1 MAPINDYMSSEMK
14 ETFKDSLL
22 ENKNTVDGKTY
33 TLPNTGQIWRLIYNK
48 DIFKQAGIEN
58 PPKTLDEMFAA
69 AKKITETGKRTAYT
83 ASPARSR
90 AQAASGVH
98 QYCSRREQQYRY

>member
-58 PPKTLDEMFAA
+58 PPKNTGRDGCSRQ
-69 AKKITETGKRTAYT
+69 KKITETGKKRTAYT

-90 AQAASGVH
+90 AQAASGVPPIP
-98 QYCSRREQQYRY
+98 